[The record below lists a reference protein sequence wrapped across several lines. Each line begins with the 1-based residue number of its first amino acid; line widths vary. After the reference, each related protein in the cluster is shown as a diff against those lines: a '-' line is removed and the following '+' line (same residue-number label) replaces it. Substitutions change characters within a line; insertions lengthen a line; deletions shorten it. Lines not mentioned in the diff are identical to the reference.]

1 MRNEGLSTHLPQA
14 PSYVSCQKQSAVPQH
29 HAHHMPISETVCPK
43 TQSTHEKKT
52 NTLNIQLFPH
62 NVQQWI
68 DPSLMDFVDSPS
80 EVCLN
85 QTKQVC
91 NYLVKWQKKT
101 KTKKNIY
108 QLKILI
114 DWICWTDTLVWLMTH
129 VSKQQSTFIKP
140 MGAKQ
145 TPVLSF

>member
-1 MRNEGLSTHLPQA
+1 
-14 PSYVSCQKQSAVPQH
+14 
-29 HAHHMPISETVCPK
+29 
-43 TQSTHEKKT
+43 
-52 NTLNIQLFPH
+52 
-62 NVQQWI
+62 
-68 DPSLMDFVDSPS
+68 MDFVDSPS

-91 NYLVKWQKKT
+91 NYLVKWQKKQ
-101 KTKKNIY
+101 KQKKNIY

-114 DWICWTDTLVWLMTH
+114 WLNLLDRH
-129 VSKQQSTFIKP
+129 SCLIKP